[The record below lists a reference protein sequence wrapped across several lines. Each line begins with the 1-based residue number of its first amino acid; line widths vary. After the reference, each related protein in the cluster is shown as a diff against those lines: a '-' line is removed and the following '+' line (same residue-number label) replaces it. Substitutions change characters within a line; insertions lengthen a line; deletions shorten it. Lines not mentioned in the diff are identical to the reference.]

1 MPSYR
6 HTQIGYVTL
15 GALIAAL
22 GAMSWTLRPGGY
34 TAGEGAL
41 LLLLGAAAIVFS
53 VLTVEITPE
62 ALRVLFGPG
71 LIRRSIPLEEIESAK
86 VIHVPW
92 YVGWGMRWTGYWLY
106 NVSGRM
112 AVLLYLRRG
121 RAFGVGTD
129 EPEALLAALRR
140 AGVATDTRPAART

>member
-1 MPSYR
+1 VPSYR

-34 TAGEGAL
+34 TAGEVGL
-41 LLLLGAAAIVFS
+41 LLLLGAAAILFS

-71 LIRRSIPLEEIESAK
+71 LIRRSIPLQEIESAK
-86 VIHVPW
+86 VIRVPW

-121 RAFGVGTD
+121 HAFGVGTD

>member
-1 MPSYR
+1 VPSYR

-15 GALIAAL
+15 AALVAGL
-22 GAMSWTLRPGGY
+22 GAMAWSLLPGGY
-34 TAGEGAL
+34 AAGEVGL
-41 LLLLGAAAIVFS
+41 LLMLASAAVLFS
-53 VLTVEITPE
+53 TLTVEITPE

-71 LIRRSIPLEEIESAK
+71 WVRRAVPLREIESAK
-86 VIHVPW
+86 VIRVPW
-92 YVGWGMRWTGYWLY
+92 YVGWGVRWAGFWLY

-112 AVLLYLRRG
+112 AVLLQLRRG

-140 AGVATDTRPAART
+140 AGVATDGRPAARG